1 MRSTT
6 AISTTTSSL
15 SLFLLLLLLLLLL
28 NVVKQVYITVS
39 AVFAVKDL

>member
-15 SLFLLLLLLLLLL
+15 SLFLLLLLLL